1 MGLDNSNDVHSTNRA
16 IKKHDEAGEERHVVS
31 VLYSSPCFQQQA
43 REEYATYLKEAKG
56 LEIVRAV
63 FFKRSQAD
71 VQQQTHDG
79 DEQPDRNLRYGS
91 WQNKD
96 DHTGKNELPEQL
108 QALVVPAAVLVLQM
122 EKMGGLKI

>member
-1 MGLDNSNDVHSTNRA
+1 MRHG
-16 IKKHDEAGEERHVVS
+16 GEERHVVS

-79 DEQPDRNLRYGS
+79 DEQPDRNLRY
-91 WQNKD
+91 
-96 DHTGKNELPEQL
+96 
-108 QALVVPAAVLVLQM
+108 
-122 EKMGGLKI
+122 